1 MKIQTLLR
9 SLLKVK
15 KGRSNLKMSQVLSQL
30 PWIEKYRPLNFSD
43 VIDHD
48 DKICTLKNLIAQ
60 NQLTHLLF
68 YGPPGTG
75 KTSLILALARE
86 MYGVS
91 FRKHILEINAS
102 SDRGIDTIRVSVV
115 QFITS
120 RTERVKLVLL
130 DEADALTPE
139 AQGALKSIMEK
150 YATYCR
156 FCLICN
162 DVNKI
167 SPALQSR
174 CVKMVFSCLTPEST
188 RTKVTDII
196 TKEGINIDDTGIT
209 ALVELERD
217 FRQLL
222 NVLQGMHYFY
232 SCLNERITASSVY
245 RYMGKPSSS
254 TVARLIS
261 ALFES
266 SFTDA
271 YGIIVDLYKSNEIRP
286 SDMIDAI
293 MKKVLSV
300 KLPIAKKHHIL
311 EMLGKI
317 DNNIHN
323 GCSTELQIAYLV
335 SGFLYIRSEL

>member
-1 MKIQTLLR
+1 MTA
-9 SLLKVK
+9 SLT
-15 KGRSNLKMSQVLSQL
+15 SL
-30 PWIEKYRPLNFSD
+30 PWIEKYRPLTFDD

-48 DKICTLKNLIAQ
+48 DKIATLRNLIAQ

-86 MYGVS
+86 MYGDT

-120 RTERVKLVLL
+120 RTEKVKLVLL

-174 CVKMVFSCLTPEST
+174 CVKMVFSSLTAKST
-188 RTKVTDII
+188 RAKLADII
-196 TKEGINIDDTGIT
+196 IKEKINIDDTGLD
-209 ALVELERD
+209 ALIELERD

-232 SCLNERITASSVY
+232 SCFPDKITASAVY
-245 RYMGKPSSS
+245 RYMGKPSTD
-254 TVARLIS
+254 TVTRLIT
-261 ALFES
+261 ALFENTFS
-266 SFTDA
+266 DA
-271 YGIIVDLYKSNEIRP
+271 QQVLVDMYKSNLITP
-286 SDMIDAI
+286 TDMIGAV
-293 MKKVLSV
+293 MKKILTV
-300 KLPIAKKHHIL
+300 KLDIAKKHHIL
-311 EMLGKI
+311 EMLSKI
-317 DNNIHN
+317 DHNIHN
-323 GCSTELQIAYLV
+323 GCNTELQIAYLV
-335 SGFLYIRSEL
+335 SGFLYIRSDL